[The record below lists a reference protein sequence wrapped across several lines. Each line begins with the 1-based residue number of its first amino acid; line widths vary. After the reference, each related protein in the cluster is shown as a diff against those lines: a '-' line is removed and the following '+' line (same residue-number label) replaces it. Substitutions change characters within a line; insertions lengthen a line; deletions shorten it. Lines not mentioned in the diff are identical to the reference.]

1 MDRFTELNVF
11 VAAVEEGS
19 IAAAARRLGI
29 SAVMAGRYLSSLE
42 QHVSARLI
50 ERTTQRLN
58 LTDAGLRYFER
69 SKRLLEEFA
78 EANKEAADIHDA
90 PRGTLRIAAPIT
102 FGTLFLGPLIAKF
115 MADYPAVDISL
126 QLQDRFVDLV
136 EEGIDVA
143 IRVGN
148 LKDSDFVAR
157 KIGSTSLLACASSGY
172 LAGNPPPV
180 SPADLQSHT
189 LIGYSAPLTT
199 TPWTFIDE
207 WGETTIVKSDCRF
220 MANNTAILLEVAL
233 ADAGIAYGPDFV
245 FSNELKK
252 GNLIQL
258 LTDYACP
265 ALPIH
270 AITPNA
276 KYVNTKTRL
285 FIQRLIE
292 AFR

>member
-180 SPADLQSHT
+180 SPADLQSHA

-207 WGETTIVKSDCRF
+207 LGETTIVKSDCRF

-245 FSNELKK
+245 FANELKK